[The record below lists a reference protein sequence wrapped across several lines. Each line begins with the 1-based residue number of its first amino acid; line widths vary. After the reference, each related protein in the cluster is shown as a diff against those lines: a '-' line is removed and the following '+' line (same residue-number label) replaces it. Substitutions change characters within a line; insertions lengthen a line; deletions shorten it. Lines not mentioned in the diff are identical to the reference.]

1 MYLLYFQ
8 SNVWQQ
14 EHQKFVSRVECV
26 AISPDGNRIAV
37 GLKVGSSETV
47 AYYKDRN
54 KCHYFEDGGNEKLRS
69 KVYKLFRSHDYIVPV
84 CPDLMINALELK
96 TANLITLIE
105 FTKNNS

>member
-37 GLKVGSSETV
+37 GLKVGSSETL
-47 AYYKDRN
+47 AYYKHWN
-54 KCHYFEDGGNEKLRS
+54 KFHFFEDGGNGKLRT
-69 KVYKLFRSHDYIVPV
+69 KVYKLFHSHDFIVPV
-84 CPDLMINALELK
+84 CPDHQCMLNA
-96 TANLITLIE
+96 ANLTTFIE
-105 FTKNNS
+105 N